1 MDSKSALKELKK
13 AQSTRKGAGDYYNKY
28 QQELGVNDVKTRAD
42 DMRGLI
48 RNTET
53 ALKGVPEA
61 VSGRT
66 RGQLVTEAQR
76 ARLSNLEQQPLA
88 EQLSGLQGG
97 YSDEMQSYRDL
108 LGQAGTQTQFA
119 YQNDADKLAALEGN
133 YNRIFQKETAAAEE
147 ARWRKQMAEETRRF
161 NAQLAQSARLQA
173 ETDAMTAS
181 INSLLNQANKG
192 GGGGGGKP
200 ANVKKEYKD
209 KTGQVTGYETDRQ
222 SVLTDYGKQLNDQL
236 LRKENPYGWGDYI
249 GDSFKQSVKFK
260 DNFKKIGNFIK
271 ARW

>member
-1 MDSKSALKELKK
+1 MDSKSALKELKQ

-147 ARWRKQMAEETRRF
+147 ARWRKQMAENRRQF
-161 NAQLAQSARLQA
+161 DAQLAQSARLQA
-173 ETDAMTAS
+173 QSDAMSAS
-181 INSLLNQANKG
+181 INSLLNQANVSNK
-192 GGGGGGKP
+192 KS
-200 ANVKKEYKD
+200 AKSNVKKTYTDAGGKI
-209 KTGQVTGYETDRQ
+209 TGYETDRQ

-236 LRKENPYGWGDYI
+236 LAAESKKSQRTRAGSAAKWI
-249 GDSFKQSVKFK
+249 GDRFRSIF
-260 DNFKKIGNFIK
+260 
-271 ARW
+271 

>member
-13 AQSTRKGAGDYYNKY
+13 AQSTRQGAGDYYNKY
-28 QQELGVNDVKTRAD
+28 QQELGVGDVKTRAD

-53 ALKGVPEA
+53 ALKGVDES

-76 ARLSNLEQQPLA
+76 ARLAGIERQPLA
-88 EQLSGLQGG
+88 EELSGLQGG

-119 YQNDADKLAALEGN
+119 YQTDADRLAGLESN
-133 YNRIFQKETAAAEE
+133 YNKIFQKEQAAAEE

-161 NAQLAQSARLQA
+161 NQQLAESRKLQQEA
-173 ETDAMTAS
+173 NAFTAS
-181 INSLLNQANKG
+181 LANADRAFEQQNAAEARRAAELEKKAQKAA
-192 GGGGGGKP
+192 GKVIKRNTQSRLTSE
-200 ANVKKEYKD
+200 AAAESQKWNAYNKKNVFQRLF
-209 KTGQVTGYETDRQ
+209 G
-222 SVLTDYGKQLNDQL
+222 
-236 LRKENPYGWGDYI
+236 
-249 GDSFKQSVKFK
+249 F
-260 DNFKKIGNFIK
+260 
-271 ARW
+271 

>member
-13 AQSTRKGAGDYYNKY
+13 FQGGRQAAGDYYNKY

-119 YQNDADKLAALEGN
+119 YQSDADKLAALEGN

-147 ARWRKQMAEETRRF
+147 ARWRKQMAENRRQF
-161 NAQLAQSARLQA
+161 DAQLAQSARLQA
-173 ETDAMTAS
+173 QSDAMSAS
-181 INSLLNQANKG
+181 INSLLGQAKASSS
-192 GGGGGGKP
+192 KP
-200 ANVKKEYKD
+200 AKSNVKKTYKD
-209 KTGQVTGYETDRQ
+209 ASGKITGYETDRQ

-236 LRKENPYGWGDYI
+236 LAKEQGPMSWGTYA
-249 GDSFKQSVKFK
+249 KNNAKN
-260 DNFKKIGNFIK
+260 NFKSLGNFLGK
-271 ARW
+271 AKFW